1 MRDLDDSFAK
11 LLGRQPSDAER
22 QDLYRVRDALGLKNN
37 DALWLVL
44 MALQH
49 YQGQYEKFP
58 QEIAQAANN
67 VLSNIKATADAAVK
81 ASSEAAK
88 EDLAK
93 AVAETAQR
101 VAESTAH
108 KQQAQWI
115 VTAVAVITLTFAGSW
130 WYAFRMGSDAGYNLG
145 YSTGYNE
152 AKDEKAAAAWANTPE
167 GRLAYRFA
175 QAGSLANVA
184 KCDKP
189 GWRIEKDICYPT
201 AASNGSVHG
210 WRLPE
215 SR

>member
-1 MRDLDDSFAK
+1 MHDLEDSFAR

-58 QEIAQAANN
+58 QEIAQAASD
-67 VLSNIKATADAAVK
+67 VLTNIKATADAVVK

-101 VAESTAH
+101 VADSTAH

-115 VTAVAVITLTFAGSW
+115 VTAVAVITLTLAGSW
-130 WYAFRMGSDAGYNLG
+130 VYMFRSGNDAGYNLG

-175 QAGSLANVA
+175 QAGSLSSLA
-184 KCDKP
+184 KCDRP
-189 GWRIEKDICYPT
+189 GWEVEKGWCYPKS
-201 AASNGSVHG
+201 ASNGLYG
-210 WRLPE
+210 WRMPE
-215 SR
+215 QTR